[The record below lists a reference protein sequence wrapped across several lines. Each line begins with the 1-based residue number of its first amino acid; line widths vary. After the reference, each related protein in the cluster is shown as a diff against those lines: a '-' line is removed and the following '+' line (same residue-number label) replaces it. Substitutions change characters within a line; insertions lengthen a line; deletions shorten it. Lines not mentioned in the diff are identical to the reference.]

1 MARSVLLTV
10 AKTYLS
16 PVQTMSAKQ
25 EAKAPEVAAEAV
37 VAPTGLKAKLPLI
50 AMIAV
55 GLAVGGGTGAAVIGP
70 MVAKKMGKAV
80 QPAAHAD
87 SASAEG
93 EGAGKAGKEGEKGKE
108 GSAAAAMHV
117 LENLVLNPAG
127 SGGSRFLLLSVAIE
141 AGSSKANDDFT
152 ARDAELRDII
162 LTSLGGKTVDELVDM
177 TARERIKVEVQGA
190 VNARFGKNAVK
201 RLYFPQF
208 VVQ

>member
-1 MARSVLLTV
+1 
-10 AKTYLS
+10 
-16 PVQTMSAKQ
+16 MSAKP

-37 VAPTGLKAKLPLI
+37 VAATGLKAKLPLI

-87 SASAEG
+87 SASAEVASAEG

-177 TARERIKVEVQGA
+177 TTRERIKVEVQGA